1 MDKIQKI
8 LDKLT
13 KKKRK
18 TILEIWQKIIN
29 NDIANLKQ
37 KKLTGFSNYYRIR
50 SGDLRLIY
58 KVEDNKNI
66 LINIDYRKD
75 IYKNL

>member
-18 TILEIWQKIIN
+18 QILEIWQKITD
-29 NDIANLKQ
+29 NDVANLKP
-37 KKLTGFSNYYRIR
+37 KKLTGFNNYYRVRIGKIR
-50 SGDLRLIY
+50 LVF
-58 KVEDNKNI
+58 KTENNKNI

>member
-13 KKKRK
+13 KKKRA

-29 NDIANLKQ
+29 KDVANLKP

-50 SGDLRLIY
+50 SGNLRLVY
-58 KVEDNKNI
+58 KTEDGKNI
-66 LINIDYRKD
+66 LVNIDHRKD
-75 IYKNL
+75 IYKTL